1 MSNNN
6 ERTTRGANL
15 LIGYESYKKYLVF
28 DVPSKRIFKR
38 IFVERISRLIFYI
51 SNIPSIIQNLNDSVP
66 SYFKILI
73 VGKLPAIRLKGN
85 Y

>member
-1 MSNNN
+1 M
-6 ERTTRGANL
+6 